1 MGPGLPARPSPKESL
16 MPAGYC
22 IENEGRFSCII
33 TVASCLSITAKTDTS
48 QGLESAGL

>member
-1 MGPGLPARPSPKESL
+1 MGPGLPARPSPKESP
-16 MPAGYC
+16 PAGYC
-22 IENEGRFSCII
+22 IENEGRFLRII